1 MFNCLSSS
9 HSIISSLHRWSHLL
23 CCISWGHGSDFLYLC
38 TSHLNITRVIIYC
51 LSTHRFLVIAVIL
64 LVTVA
69 HASVTPRPPHF
80 LENVFV
86 LKIFAKYYSANL
98 GSWLM
103 ARGEGWAHQR
113 FSPPARGLVLKI
125 VIIWKSSLSNGF
137 GNNQSESLP
146 SPLQLCSTRVS
157 STCSTLPHFSTLL
170 NFYLQALIM
179 AGL

>member
-1 MFNCLSSS
+1 MFIFFS
-9 HSIISSLHRWSHLL
+9 
-23 CCISWGHGSDFLYLC
+23 FLYFLFAPLIPFAVLHF
-38 TSHLNITRVIIYC
+38 TRTRVWFLVSLNIITSQYSPRYYC

-69 HASVTPRPPHF
+69 HASVAPRPPHF
-80 LENVFV
+80 LEKVFV
-86 LKIFAKYYSANL
+86 LKNCATYYSANL
-98 GSWLM
+98 GSWLV

-125 VIIWKSSLSNGF
+125 VIIRKSSLRNGF
-137 GNNQSESLP
+137 GNIQSESLP

-170 NFYLQALIM
+170 NCYLPALIM